1 MLMLIKLRWIEIGCF
16 RFKLYSNLEWYLFY
30 PNPTRMGFE
39 SFRFNN
45 KNSIIIM
52 QLAIIYMSVKSWT
65 MKTSLCSTWNFAI
78 LNFEL
83 FSG

>member
-52 QLAIIYMSVKSWT
+52 QLAVIYMSVNYENLPLLYLEFCHS
-65 MKTSLCSTWNFAI
+65 
-78 LNFEL
+78 
-83 FSG
+83 